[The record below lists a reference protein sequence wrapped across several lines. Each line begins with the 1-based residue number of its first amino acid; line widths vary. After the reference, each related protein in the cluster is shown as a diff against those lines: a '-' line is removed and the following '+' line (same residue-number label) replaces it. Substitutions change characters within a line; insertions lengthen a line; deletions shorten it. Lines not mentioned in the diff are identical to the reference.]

1 MPGLVRSGRKR
12 PSPEESEDSSDSDL
26 PTPVSVNG
34 KRARYGRDAS
44 DSSPAPSNGNH
55 NRQHTQ
61 NLSANGAYNED
72 VFQSGSIVRVKL
84 KNFVTY
90 TAAEFHLGPSL
101 NMIIGPNGTGKS
113 TLVCAICL
121 GLGWSSEH
129 LGRAKELSAFVKH
142 GADEAEIEIELAKA
156 EGMRANPV
164 VTRILRRADNKT
176 VFLLNGK
183 HSTKNAVMEMC
194 KRFSIQID
202 NLCQFLPQDRVV
214 EFAKMKDTER
224 LRATLGAAAP
234 PEMSEWHD
242 QLKVLREEEK
252 VLEVKRHNDEE
263 HLKKLEA
270 LQNTTRGD
278 VERWNQRQEL
288 ASKTVALEKVRPIIQ
303 LRLHKQEFER
313 VKANWE
319 AAKQELTQLHEEVE
333 PIRQAG
339 AAAQT
344 YHDQVNQ
351 VVQRRR
357 QMMDMIKKQAEKKA
371 QAISAENKTIEEHQ
385 GQITSEMRDKQGRQQ
400 DIARLTKKNADLERK
415 RQEQPVDYD
424 REAYQQRKEE
434 LRQEMS
440 SAERRILDLRGTM
453 SSIQARIQDF
463 RAQRTAVKQQR
474 ERLDTQSG
482 KQTSL
487 LQKISPETAKA
498 WEWFEMNKAQL
509 PLKGE
514 VHGPPILTCSL
525 TDPKYADA
533 VESQMRLGD
542 AVAITCTN
550 NDDQRLLLREM
561 THKDKLGLH
570 GIYLRT
576 SPKPL
581 SAYSPPV
588 PNSDL
593 SQYGF
598 EGYLRD
604 YITGP
609 DPVIAMLC
617 DNVRLNRVAFVT
629 KAITDQQHAAAS
641 SSPIQAWVSGREAY
655 RITTRRE
662 YGVSSTS
669 VNHLKRGQFFVDQ
682 PINSDEKLQLDE
694 QLRNM
699 DREGYEMKTEHDE
712 AKAEV
717 QKLMEE
723 VKAVK
728 EQRDEIVREEKE
740 RKKAIAEWEALP
752 RMIDQNK
759 AELQQHLDLNAQTSN
774 RIREIKAQS
783 RQCSLK
789 IASLTL
795 EYAKYVTEFRRLHEN
810 VVEAEIRLIEA
821 ASEVRALEKENKLV
835 LERLRSRETQV
846 KQLEQAKNTMKE
858 EIRREHRATQAL
870 VNSCTEEEH
879 EIVVSYK
886 DLESVAAL
894 DDEIQ
899 SVNAR
904 LEMMS
909 AGDGSVVKTY
919 ENREVQIGKTRDSL
933 EKHVAALEEAQ
944 SKIAEIKGPFVEQLD
959 ELIEKIS
966 AAFAHNFEQIGCAG
980 EVSVYKD
987 EDDFNA
993 WSIQISVRFREG
1005 ESMSVLNA
1013 NRQSGG
1019 ERAVSTIFYLMALQD
1034 LAQAPFRVVDEINQ
1048 GMDPRNE
1055 RMVHER
1061 MVDIACQERTSQYF
1075 LITPKLLSGLKFHSK
1090 MKVHVINSGE
1100 HVPKS
1105 TTSKDEWNL
1114 KDMAKVALA
1123 VRGRVS
1129 AAA

>member
-1 MPGLVRSGRKR
+1 MRSRFNGRCYVLVELEVNHESTIPSTSFICSLWSSPHLRLWRAFALSRGSSFSAELITSSETLLQKHNDSPLSTPLSHTATMPGLVRNGRKR
-12 PSPEESEDSSDSDL
+12 PSPQVPEDSSDSDL

-34 KRARYGRDAS
+34 KRARYARDAS
-44 DSSPAPSNGNH
+44 DSPAA
-55 NRQHTQ
+55 T
-61 NLSANGAYNED
+61 NGARNRPANDAHNED
-72 VFQSGSIVRVKL
+72 IFQSGSIVRVKL

-142 GADEAEIEIELAKA
+142 GAAEAEIEIELAKA
-156 EGMRANPV
+156 DGERTNPV
-164 VTRILRRADNKT
+164 VTRILRKGDNKT
-176 VFLLNGK
+176 VFFINGK

-214 EFAKMKDTER
+214 VFAKMKDTER

-234 PEMSEWHD
+234 AYMSEWHD

-252 VLEVKRHNDEE
+252 ELEIKRHNDEQ

-288 ASKTVALEKVRPIIQ
+288 AFKAAALEKVRPIIQ
-303 LRLHKQEFER
+303 LRIHKEEFER
-313 VKANWE
+313 VRNDWE
-319 AAKQELTQLHEEVE
+319 AAKQELAQLNEEVE

-339 AAAQT
+339 VAAQT

-351 VVQRRR
+351 VVQRRM
-357 QMMDMIKKQAEKKA
+357 QMMDMVKKQAEKKVK
-371 QAISAENKTIEEHQ
+371 AINAETKIIEEHQ
-385 GQITSEMRDKQGRQQ
+385 GQITGEMRSKQGRQQ
-400 DIARLTKKNADLERK
+400 DIARLTKKIADLERK
-415 RQEQPVDYD
+415 RQEQPIDYD
-424 REAYQQRKEE
+424 QELYRHRKEE

-440 SAERRILDLRGTM
+440 SAERRINELRNTM

-463 RAQRTAVKQQR
+463 KAQRTAVKSQR

-498 WEWFEMNKAQL
+498 WEWFEEHRAQL

-514 VHGPPILTCSL
+514 VYGPPLLKCSL

-581 SAYSPPV
+581 SAYPPPV
-588 PNSDL
+588 PNSNL
-593 SQYGF
+593 AQYGF

-617 DNVRLNRVAFVT
+617 DNVRLNRVAFAA
-629 KAITDQQHAAAS
+629 KAISDQQHAAAS

-682 PINSDEKLQLDE
+682 PVNSDEKLQLEE
-694 QLRNM
+694 QLRNL
-699 DREGYEMKTEHDE
+699 DREGNEMISEHNE

-717 QKLMEE
+717 QKLVEE
-723 VKAVK
+723 GKAMK
-728 EQRDEIVREEKE
+728 EQRVR
-740 RKKAIAEWEALP
+740 L
-752 RMIDQNK
+752 M
-759 AELQQHLDLNAQTSN
+759 HH
-774 RIREIKAQS
+774 
-783 RQCSLK
+783 
-789 IASLTL
+789 TL
-795 EYAKYVTEFRRLHEN
+795 
-810 VVEAEIRLIEA
+810 
-821 ASEVRALEKENKLV
+821 
-835 LERLRSRETQV
+835 
-846 KQLEQAKNTMKE
+846 
-858 EIRREHRATQAL
+858 
-870 VNSCTEEEH
+870 NSC
-879 EIVVSYK
+879 
-886 DLESVAAL
+886 
-894 DDEIQ
+894 
-899 SVNAR
+899 VNLR
-904 LEMMS
+904 
-909 AGDGSVVKTY
+909 
-919 ENREVQIGKTRDSL
+919 RTRS
-933 EKHVAALEEAQ
+933 
-944 SKIAEIKGPFVEQLD
+944 
-959 ELIEKIS
+959 
-966 AAFAHNFEQIGCAG
+966 
-980 EVSVYKD
+980 
-987 EDDFNA
+987 
-993 WSIQISVRFREG
+993 
-1005 ESMSVLNA
+1005 
-1013 NRQSGG
+1013 
-1019 ERAVSTIFYLMALQD
+1019 
-1034 LAQAPFRVVDEINQ
+1034 
-1048 GMDPRNE
+1048 
-1055 RMVHER
+1055 
-1061 MVDIACQERTSQYF
+1061 
-1075 LITPKLLSGLKFHSK
+1075 
-1090 MKVHVINSGE
+1090 
-1100 HVPKS
+1100 
-1105 TTSKDEWNL
+1105 
-1114 KDMAKVALA
+1114 
-1123 VRGRVS
+1123 
-1129 AAA
+1129 

>member
-1 MPGLVRSGRKR
+1 MPGLARNGRKR
-12 PSPEESEDSSDSDL
+12 SSPEAPEDSSDSEP
-26 PTPVSVNG
+26 PTPVSVSN
-34 KRARYGRDAS
+34 KRARYARDAS
-44 DSSPAPSNGNH
+44 DSPASSNAVH
-55 NRQHTQ
+55 NYSNVGVFT
-61 NLSANGAYNED
+61 ED
-72 VFQSGSIVRVKL
+72 VFQPGSIVRVKL

-142 GADEAEIEIELAKA
+142 GASEAEIEIELAKA
-156 EGMRANPV
+156 EGERANPV
-164 VTRILRRADNKT
+164 VTRILRKEDNKT
-176 VFLLNGK
+176 VFFINGK
-183 HSTKNAVMEMC
+183 HSTKSAVMEMC

-234 PEMSEWHD
+234 AHMSEWHD

-252 VLEVKRHNDEE
+252 ELEIKRHNDEE

-288 ASKTVALEKVRPIIQ
+288 ATKAAALGKVRPIIE
-303 LRLHKQEFER
+303 LRIHKQEFER
-313 VKANWE
+313 VKQDCE
-319 AAKQELTQLHEEVE
+319 AAKEELAKLNEEVE
-333 PIRQAG
+333 PIREAG
-339 AAAQT
+339 VAAQT
-344 YHDQVNQ
+344 YQDQVNQ
-351 VVQRRR
+351 VVQRRK
-357 QMMDMIKKQAEKKA
+357 QMMNMIKQQVEKKA
-371 QAISAENKTIEEHQ
+371 QAISLENKNVEEFQ
-385 GQITSEMRDKQGRQQ
+385 AQVSGEMRDKQGRQQ
-400 DIARLTKKNADLERK
+400 DIARVTKKIADLERK
-415 RQEQPVDYD
+415 RQEQPIDYD
-424 REAYQQRKEE
+424 QESFRRRKEE
-434 LRQEMS
+434 LRQETTLG
-440 SAERRILDLRGTM
+440 ERRIGELRNSM
-453 SSIQARIQDF
+453 LSIQAQIQDW
-463 RAQRTAVKQQR
+463 RNRRSAIKVQRD
-474 ERLDTQSG
+474 RLDTQSG

-487 LQKISPETAKA
+487 LQRVSPETAKA
-498 WEWFEMNKAQL
+498 WEWFEANKSQL
-509 PLKGE
+509 PLKGD

-525 TDPKYADA
+525 IDSKYADA
-533 VESQMRLGD
+533 VESQIRLGD

-550 NDDQRLLLREM
+550 NDDQRLLLHKM
-561 THKDKLGLH
+561 THKNELGLH

-581 SAYSPPV
+581 SAFPAPV
-588 PNSDL
+588 HSSNL
-593 SQYGF
+593 AQFGF

-604 YITGP
+604 YVTGP

-617 DNVRLNRVAFVT
+617 DNVKLNRIAFAS
-629 KAITDQQHAAAS
+629 KAINEQQHAAAS
-641 SSPIQAWVSGREAY
+641 NSPIQAWVSGREAY

-662 YGVSSTS
+662 YGVSSTA
-669 VNHLKRGQFFVDQ
+669 VNLLKRAQFFVDQ
-682 PINSDEKLQLDE
+682 PVNSDEKVQLDE
-694 QLRNM
+694 QLRDL
-699 DREGYEMKTEHDE
+699 DREGQEMVAEHNA
-712 AKAEV
+712 AKAEHTTLVTDV
-717 QKLMEE
+717 QT
-723 VKAVK
+723 VKD
-728 EQRDEIVREEKE
+728 QRDELAREEKQIQ
-740 RKKAIAEWEALP
+740 KARAEWEALP
-752 RMIDQNK
+752 RMIDNEK
-759 AELQQHLDLNAQTSN
+759 ANLQQYLDLNSQTSN

-783 RQCSLK
+783 RNSSLRV
-789 IASLTL
+789 ASLTL
-795 EYAKYVTEFRRLHEN
+795 EYAKSVTEFRRLHEN
-810 VVEAEIRLIEA
+810 VIEAEIRLIEA
-821 ASEVRALEKENKLV
+821 ASEARAFEKENKQV
-835 LERLRSRETQV
+835 LERLRARQV
-846 KQLEQAKNTMKE
+846 QFEELTIVRNNMKAN
-858 EIRREHRATQAL
+858 IRAEHQTVQQMIH
-870 VNSCTEEEH
+870 SCTQEENQ
-879 EIVVSYK
+879 IIVSYK
-886 DLESVAAL
+886 DLQSVAEL

-919 ENREVQIGKTRDSL
+919 ENREAQIRKTQDSL
-933 EKHVAALEEAQ
+933 ERHATALQDAQ
-944 SKIAEIKGPFVEQLD
+944 GKIAEIKGPFVEQLD
-959 ELIEKIS
+959 ELMDKIS

-993 WSIQISVRFREG
+993 WSIQISVRFRDG
-1005 ESMSVLNA
+1005 ESMSILNA

-1075 LITPKLLSGLKFHSK
+1075 LITPKLLTGLKFHPK

-1100 HVPKS
+1100 HIPKS
-1105 TTSKDEWNL
+1105 KTSKDEWNL

>member
-1 MPGLVRSGRKR
+1 MPGLVRNGRKR
-12 PSPEESEDSSDSDL
+12 PSPEAPEDSSDSDL

-34 KRARYGRDAS
+34 KRARYARDAS
-44 DSSPAPSNGNH
+44 DSPARTNGSRNRTTGGASND
-55 NRQHTQ
+55 
-61 NLSANGAYNED
+61 D
-72 VFQSGSIVRVKL
+72 VFQPGSIARVKL

-121 GLGWSSEH
+121 GLGWSTEH
-129 LGRAKELSAFVKH
+129 LGRSKELSAFVKH
-142 GADEAEIEIELAKA
+142 GAAEAEIEIELAKA
-156 EGMRANPV
+156 EGERANPV
-164 VTRILRRADNKT
+164 VTRVLRKEDNKT
-176 VFLLNGK
+176 VFFINGK
-183 HSTKNAVMEMC
+183 HSTKNAVMDMC

-234 PEMSEWHD
+234 AYMSEWHD
-242 QLKVLREEEK
+242 QLKDLRDEEK
-252 VLEVKRHNDEE
+252 DLEVKRRTEEE

-288 ASKTVALEKVRPIIQ
+288 ALKAAALEKVRPIIQ
-303 LRLHKQEFER
+303 LKIHKAEFER
-313 VKANWE
+313 VKHDHR
-319 AAKQELTQLHEEVE
+319 AAEQELAQLNEEVE
-333 PIRQAG
+333 PIKQAG
-339 AAAQT
+339 VAAQT

-351 VVQRRR
+351 VVQRRK
-357 QMMDMIKKQAEKKA
+357 QMMNMVKQQSDKKA
-371 QAISAENKTIEEHQ
+371 QAISTETKNIDDCQAR
-385 GQITSEMRDKQGRQQ
+385 ITTEMRDKQSRQQ
-400 DIARLTKKNADLERK
+400 DIARLNKKITDLERK
-415 RQEQPVDYD
+415 RREQPVDYD
-424 REAYQQRKEE
+424 PDEYRKRKDE
-434 LRQEMS
+434 LRQELS
-440 SAERRILDLRGTM
+440 PIERRIGELKNTM
-453 SSIQARIQDF
+453 SAISARIPDLKS
-463 RAQRTAVKQQR
+463 QRNAIKAQR

-487 LQKISPETAKA
+487 LQRISPETAKA
-498 WEWFEMNKAQL
+498 WEWFKEHETQL

-514 VHGPPILTCSL
+514 VYGPPILTCSL

-533 VESQMRLGD
+533 LESQMRVGD
-542 AVAITCTN
+542 VLAITCTN
-550 NDDQRLLLREM
+550 NDDQRLLLREL

-576 SPKPL
+576 SPRPL
-581 SAYSPPV
+581 SAFPTPV
-588 PNSDL
+588 PHSNL
-593 SQYGF
+593 AHFGF

-604 YITGP
+604 YIKGP
-609 DPVIAMLC
+609 DPVVAMLC
-617 DNVRLNRVAFVT
+617 DNVKLNRVAFAS

-641 SSPIQAWVSGREAY
+641 SSPIQAWVSGRETY

-669 VNHLKRGQFFVDQ
+669 VNHLKRAQFFIDQ
-682 PINSDEKLQLDE
+682 PVNSDEKMQLDE
-694 QLRNM
+694 QIRNI
-699 DREGYEMKTEHDE
+699 DREGNELRAEHDA
-712 AKAEV
+712 AKTGV
-717 QKLMEE
+717 QELSEE
-723 VKAVK
+723 GRVIK
-728 EQRDEIVREEKE
+728 EKRDELQKDEALL
-740 RKKAIAEWEALP
+740 KKALAEWEALP
-752 RMIDQNK
+752 QIIDHSR
-759 AELQQHLDLNAQTSN
+759 AELQGYLDSNAKTSD

-783 RQCSLK
+783 RHISLK

-795 EYAKYVTEFRRLHEN
+795 EYAKSATEFRRLNEN

-821 ASEVRALEKENKLV
+821 ASEVRAFEKENRVV
-835 LERLRSRETQV
+835 LERLQSKQV
-846 KQLEQAKNTMKE
+846 QLDQLTAAKNDMKE
-858 EIRREHRATQAL
+858 AIRIEHRTAQAM
-870 VNSCTEEEH
+870 VNSCTEEENQV
-879 EIVVSYK
+879 IVSYK
-886 DLESVAAL
+886 DLQSVAEL

-899 SVNAR
+899 TVNAR

-909 AGDGSVVKTY
+909 AGDGSIVRTY
-919 ENREVQIGKTRDSL
+919 ENRELQIRKTQDSL

-944 SKIAEIKGPFVEQLD
+944 HKIAEIKGPFEQSLD
-959 ELIEKIS
+959 ELVVKIS
-966 AAFAHNFEQIGCAG
+966 AAFSHNFAEIGCAG
-980 EVSVYKD
+980 EVMVYKD
-987 EDDFNA
+987 HDDFHA
-993 WSIQISVRFREG
+993 WSIQIMVRFRDG
-1005 ESMSVLNA
+1005 ETLSVLDER
-1013 NRQSGG
+1013 RQSGG

-1055 RMVHER
+1055 RKVHER
-1061 MVDIACQERTSQYF
+1061 MVDIACQEHTSQYF
-1075 LITPKLLSGLKFHSK
+1075 LITPKLLTGLKFHPK
-1090 MKVHVINSGE
+1090 MKVHIINSGE

-1105 TTSKDEWNL
+1105 TSTKDEWNL